1 MNDPSYMVEHAILTL
16 TNEEVDKLNDR
27 IIATYPGEDHILYS
41 FDSVD
46 DDPRNLY
53 QQEFLN
59 SISPSGMP
67 PHVLRLK
74 KGVPIMLLRNI
85 DPKVG
90 LCNGTRLL
98 CRDFLPNVIDGK
110 ILIRQMKGDRV
121 FIPQISLKPTEGE
134 HLPFQMTRRQFRVRL
149 SLSLTINKSQGQMIP
164 SVGGMESKHEAAQVF
179 MLMQHIAIKRQMY
192 MGHSERLK
200 QWVSMAVV
208 LLIVA
213 IILHFTNAIPLNKQL
228 YSFSYVCFTTG
239 AAGIFFSGFYLLID
253 VWGFRT
259 PFLFLEWIG
268 MNAMLVFV
276 MAAQDIFAGFVNG
289 WSIDCKHFDFGNGN

>member
-1 MNDPSYMVEHAILTL
+1 MCRSTKVAERASSLLSRFGNNKPSNSSFASLILEYSPL
-16 TNEEVDKLNDR
+16 VR
-27 IIATYPGEDHILYS
+27 I
-41 FDSVD
+41 
-46 DDPRNLY
+46 
-53 QQEFLN
+53 
-59 SISPSGMP
+59 
-67 PHVLRLK
+67 
-74 KGVPIMLLRNI
+74 
-85 DPKVG
+85 
-90 LCNGTRLL
+90 
-98 CRDFLPNVIDGK
+98 
-110 ILIRQMKGDRV
+110 
-121 FIPQISLKPTEGE
+121 
-134 HLPFQMTRRQFRVRL
+134 L
-149 SLSLTINKSQGQMIP
+149 S
-164 SVGGMESKHEAAQVF
+164 GMESKHEAAQVF

-228 YSFSYVCFTTG
+228 YSFSYVCFTAG

-289 WSIDCKHFDFGNGN
+289 WSIDCKHFDFGNGNGPFVTSFFYKVTYDYY